1 GAPAFRILHI
11 SAGGSLTLEGVASRG
26 GQTSV
31 ASFPDASGAG
41 IFNWLGSLTIRNS
54 HITLNSSSGSGSG
67 VYNYS
72 GSLVLVRST
81 VSQNSAAGD
90 GGGLQNDGAL
100 APATATI
107 ENSTIAN
114 NSATGGG
121 GAIMATING
130 ATATVN
136 VYNSAFVNNSGSSG
150 TGIYIVG
157 SAPTN
162 SVNVYNSILSNAG
175 IECTGS
181 TLAASANNLID
192 DTTCGSTATP
202 VTNLNATLAA
212 QGNSTPMYAL
222 QAGSNAIDMGANGNT
237 NGAAI
242 DQRGLPRIINATVDI
257 GPFEFDPGQA
267 GPVFTI
273 NTNDDI
279 NDGVCGET
287 HCSLREG
294 MLAANSKPNGGVPD
308 ELHFDIPGAGLHT
321 IQPTSALPDITD
333 PLIIDGYTQSGTS
346 ANTLAVGNDAVLFIE
361 LDGNNAGAVNG
372 LTLLTSSSTI
382 RGLVVNRFTG
392 AGIALAGFNNQVE
405 GNFIGTDPTGTLARG
420 NGGDGIFVA
429 NFTLGA
435 GNNTIGGATPAQRN
449 VISANGNGTPG
460 SPRNGI
466 TLDQVA
472 NTFIYGNYIGTTAD
486 GRAAL
491 GNYQSGIGIF
501 RGSGTLVGGG
511 LPGQG
516 NLISG
521 NLIDGITA
529 SDTAQIGGHQIRG
542 NLIGTDAQSNPTL
555 GNARHGI
562 LLVIPNSVIGGGP
575 GEGNTIAGNGQA
587 GIQIGEGTG
596 NTISRNA
603 IFA

>member
-1 GAPAFRILHI
+1 MTFAGLCWPTSARAADFVVACGDTAGLISAITSANGNGQADTITLAPDCTYTLTTVNNNTDGANGLPDINSAITIVGNSAIIERWSGAPAFRILHI
-11 SAGGSLTLEGVASRG
+11 SAGGSLTLEGVAIRG
-26 GQTSV
+26 GQTSGV
-31 ASFPDASGAG
+31 SFPDASGAG

-237 NGAAI
+237 NG
-242 DQRGLPRIINATVDI
+242 
-257 GPFEFDPGQA
+257 
-267 GPVFTI
+267 
-273 NTNDDI
+273 
-279 NDGVCGET
+279 
-287 HCSLREG
+287 
-294 MLAANSKPNGGVPD
+294 
-308 ELHFDIPGAGLHT
+308 
-321 IQPTSALPDITD
+321 
-333 PLIIDGYTQSGTS
+333 
-346 ANTLAVGNDAVLFIE
+346 
-361 LDGNNAGAVNG
+361 
-372 LTLLTSSSTI
+372 
-382 RGLVVNRFTG
+382 
-392 AGIALAGFNNQVE
+392 
-405 GNFIGTDPTGTLARG
+405 
-420 NGGDGIFVA
+420 
-429 NFTLGA
+429 
-435 GNNTIGGATPAQRN
+435 
-449 VISANGNGTPG
+449 
-460 SPRNGI
+460 
-466 TLDQVA
+466 
-472 NTFIYGNYIGTTAD
+472 
-486 GRAAL
+486 
-491 GNYQSGIGIF
+491 
-501 RGSGTLVGGG
+501 
-511 LPGQG
+511 
-516 NLISG
+516 
-521 NLIDGITA
+521 
-529 SDTAQIGGHQIRG
+529 
-542 NLIGTDAQSNPTL
+542 
-555 GNARHGI
+555 
-562 LLVIPNSVIGGGP
+562 
-575 GEGNTIAGNGQA
+575 
-587 GIQIGEGTG
+587 
-596 NTISRNA
+596 
-603 IFA
+603 